1 MNTANI
7 DNSIGADITRTIT
20 WQFDKATHLVGII
33 NALRD
38 FYDQSTKDLWDG
50 VIGSVENID
59 KANDYGLSV
68 WGKILNV
75 RRTIVEIAPPESD
88 ANIFYTKYTGILNR
102 INERFTK
109 YPASPGTQ
117 FYFNNENFELVPQ
130 VTTEPGMLTW
140 KLWRADDT
148 EHTTSTYIAIQ
159 ENIPEDSQTI
169 DFIGGFRID
178 GQFVPPEMIDGGT
191 SFTHEYTSG
200 VFGPIPSDTYRK
212 ILKGR
217 FALMNGNAELGIVGN
232 ASMSDYVKYV
242 NYIFD
247 GKVSV
252 TEGPSY
258 STPEA
263 MSMTFV
269 DNGLDGE
276 LLDLFTNHK
285 DIAFLYPCGV
295 HDNNKSSSLRFG
307 LDPSH
312 TTHRSDR
319 GGLGE
324 SSFTWN

>member
-1 MNTANI
+1 MNSAII
-7 DNSIGADITRTIT
+7 DNAIGADITRCIT
-20 WQFDKATHLVGII
+20 CQFDKATRLVGII
-33 NALRD
+33 TALKD
-38 FYDQSTKDLWDG
+38 FYDQSTGELWDG
-50 VIGSVENID
+50 MIDSVENID
-59 KANDYGLSV
+59 EANDYGLSV

-75 RRTIVEIAPPESD
+75 KRPIVITQSHGVD
-88 ANIFYTKYTGILNR
+88 QDIFYTKYTGKLIKVNSPFPYYSTSLDFYFHNSDFDLVPLKKSQNIYDWFLWGPGIR
-102 INERFTK
+102 EYTNDYIGYEINVNA
-109 YPASPGTQ
+109 ASPVVDFVDG
-117 FYFNNENFELVPQ
+117 FYIGP
-130 VTTEPGMLTW
+130 
-140 KLWRADDT
+140 
-148 EHTTSTYIAIQ
+148 
-159 ENIPEDSQTI
+159 SQ
-169 DFIGGFRID
+169 
-178 GQFVPPEMIDGGT
+178 QHPVPPEQIDGGT
-191 SFTHEYTSG
+191 TFTHEYVDYTKS
-200 VFGPIPSDTYRK
+200 VLSSNAYRK

-263 MSMTFV
+263 MSMTFA

>member
-1 MNTANI
+1 MNSAII
-7 DNSIGADITRTIT
+7 DNAIGADITRCIT
-20 WQFDKATHLVGII
+20 WQFDKATRLVGII
-33 NALRD
+33 TALKD
-38 FYDQSTKDLWDG
+38 FYDQSTGELWDG
-50 VIGSVENID
+50 MIDSVENID
-59 KANDYGLSV
+59 EANDYGLSV

-75 RRTIVEIAPPESD
+75 RRPVVNDGTSLGPISSD
-88 ANIFYTKYTGILNR
+88 A
-102 INERFTK
+102 
-109 YPASPGTQ
+109 
-117 FYFNNENFELVPQ
+117 
-130 VTTEPGMLTW
+130 
-140 KLWRADDT
+140 
-148 EHTTSTYIAIQ
+148 
-159 ENIPEDSQTI
+159 
-169 DFIGGFRID
+169 
-178 GQFVPPEMIDGGT
+178 
-191 SFTHEYTSG
+191 
-200 VFGPIPSDTYRK
+200 YRK

-252 TEGPSY
+252 KEGPGY

-263 MSMTFV
+263 MSMTFA

-295 HDNNKSSSLRFG
+295 HDNSKSSSLRFG

>member
-59 KANDYGLSV
+59 EADDYGLSV
-68 WGKILNV
+68 WGKILNL
-75 RRTIVEIAPPESD
+75 RRPVVAYDVETRDE
-88 ANIFYTKYTGILNR
+88 NVYYCKYTGALSKVNR
-102 INERFTK
+102 SHTESGSDI
-109 YPASPGTQ
+109 G
-117 FYFNNENFELVPQ
+117 FYFANENFTLVPYQ
-130 VTTEPGMLTW
+130 TPYGNEYFLWNANEESYSTKNCVASVSELTSFSIDPIPFTE
-140 KLWRADDT
+140 
-148 EHTTSTYIAIQ
+148 
-159 ENIPEDSQTI
+159 
-169 DFIGGFRID
+169 FRIN
-178 GQFVPPEMIDGGT
+178 GEWVPSAQIDGGCAMG
-191 SFTHEYTSG
+191 HNYIIE
-200 VFGPIPSDTYRK
+200 VNGPLSKELYRK

-263 MSMTFV
+263 MSMTFA